1 MPATILIVDDD
12 DALLRALGRGLRRKD
27 RLILMASGGEQ
38 ALALLREHDVNVI
51 ISDQRMP
58 GLLGSQLLHRL
69 RPDYPGLV
77 RILMTGQPSVDSAVE
92 AVNDEVFRYIP
103 KPCSL
108 DELDTMVDEAVV
120 RSEERR
126 ALTAASSEHV
136 RKRQLRDALEAEH
149 PGLLHVPHGA
159 YHVPDS
165 ELVPILLAAPMTTD
179 DRALA
184 ELSARVQ
191 IAGPIG
197 IADAILGVVFA
208 QARCTLSVQPIEN
221 SQHRISLSL
230 RDDPRVLAAIP
241 SGIGDAVAA
250 RLTVIAGG
258 DPTAVG
264 NHLYRV
270 TAARGDMKMQLLVAF
285 GTSALGLGVEVRR
298 LLTLADLEEVAVS
311 ADGKTLGAYHLLE
324 QIGEGGLGVVYRAQR
339 DEDAHPV
346 AIKILRRPAI
356 AEPLGA
362 ARLLREVKAAGLAQH
377 EGIVQVYDCGRLPD
391 TRPFLVMELI
401 ELPTLEARL
410 RQGPLP
416 VTDALTITRNIALAL
431 QAAHD
436 AGIVHRD
443 IKPSNLF
450 VDDALHI
457 KISDFGAAKLIG
469 DTTRITIE
477 GSSIGTPAY
486 MSPEQARNE
495 PVDRRA
501 DLYALGCVLFEMV
514 TGHAPF
520 SGDSAVDIVQ
530 AHLFSP
536 LPDPES
542 ALGPIP
548 LAVKRTIRRAM
559 AKNPRERHQTAR
571 ELIGDLDVAMQ
582 SAQRNGWRKWL
593 Q

>member
-1 MPATILIVDDD
+1 
-12 DALLRALGRGLRRKD
+12 
-27 RLILMASGGEQ
+27 MASGGDQ

-126 ALTAASSEHV
+126 AMAAMSGEHV

-149 PGLLHVPHGA
+149 PGLLYVPHGP
-159 YHVPDS
+159 YRVPDS
-165 ELVPILLAAPMTTD
+165 DLVPILLAQLAQAPSSTTD

-184 ELSARVQ
+184 ELSARLQ
-191 IAGPIG
+191 IAGPLV

-208 QARCTLSVQPIEN
+208 QARCTLWVQPIEN

-230 RDDPRVLAAIP
+230 RDDPQPLATVP
-241 SGIGDAVAA
+241 SGVGDAVAA

-270 TAARGDMKMQLLVAF
+270 TAARGEVQMQLLIAF

-311 ADGKTLGAYHLLE
+311 ADGKTLGAYHLQE
-324 QIGEGGLGVVYRAQR
+324 QIGEGGLGVVYRAKR
-339 DEDAHPV
+339 DEDVRSV

-356 AEPLGA
+356 TEPLGA

-377 EGIVQVYDCGRLPD
+377 AGIVQVFDCGRLPD

-401 ELPTLEARL
+401 ERPTLEARL
-410 RQGPLP
+410 THGALP
-416 VTDALTITRNIALAL
+416 VTDAITIARNVALAL

-450 VDDALHI
+450 VDDALDI

-469 DTTRITIE
+469 DTARITIE

-501 DLYALGCVLFEMV
+501 DLYSLGCVLFEMV
-514 TGHAPF
+514 TGSAPF
-520 SGDSAVDIVQ
+520 HGDSAVDIVQ
-530 AHLFSP
+530 AHLFAPLPEPESP
-536 LPDPES
+536 L
-542 ALGPIP
+542 GPVP
-548 LAVKRTIRRAM
+548 LALQRTIRRAM

-571 ELIGDLDVAMQ
+571 ELVGDLDVAMQ